1 MSFDYKVDVTDDL
14 LNTIKLAYQ
23 KFETYGYISDE
34 NTSLSSTFFEHKTN
48 LIYKEFCKLGYNGEE
63 FICLGHYYPNY
74 GAVYWIHD
82 RGGSGNLNNTYK

>member
-1 MSFDYKVDVTDDL
+1 MQITL
-14 LNTIKLAYQ
+14 EIKCP
-23 KFETYGYISDE
+23 TCRSD
-34 NTSLSSTFFEHKTN
+34 SIKKHHPN

-82 RGGSGNLNNTYK
+82 SQMISLDESRKLIDQLIENKLLG